1 MAAGILGHTAST
13 ATASRRLARIAAE
26 LVDRTNCTVAAA
38 VGIAEAADHIV
49 KVGHTTAAGSLAAGT
64 AAAADQVAGTAEAA
78 NLAAGTADQVAG
90 TAEAADQV
98 AGTATAADQ
107 VAGTA
112 EAADIGLFVAFA
124 GQAVNSVVEA
134 VALAIRIVRA
144 DSSVAAG
151 EALALG
157 LGLVR

>member
-26 LVDRTNCTVAAA
+26 LVDRTSCIVAAA

-49 KVGHTTAAGSLAAGT
+49 EVGHTTAAGSLAAGT
-64 AAAADQVAGTAEAA
+64 AA
-78 NLAAGTADQVAG
+78 
-90 TAEAADQV
+90 AADQV

-124 GQAVNSVVEA
+124 GQAVNSVAEA
-134 VALAIRIVRA
+134 VALVIRIVRA